1 MRQTSFILIQGV
13 PNSVPIG
20 DVNDTLLQVKS
31 IYLIQT
37 LTLTVSFF
45 FFKLEGVISVHEL
58 HVWQLNDTKLIASL
72 HVLLKSRQGYM
83 VLASE
88 IRKILHGYGI
98 HSATIQPEFIEDQ
111 IDEKYL
117 DEELDEDEEGVEKL
131 HVHGIEHGS
140 AVKDSVYKNPN
151 NTSSIEVYYIQ
162 VNNNLQL
169 AY

>member
-1 MRQTSFILIQGV
+1 MIQIL
-13 PNSVPIG
+13 
-20 DVNDTLLQVKS
+20 
-31 IYLIQT
+31 T
-37 LTLTVSFF
+37 LTLLF

-83 VLASE
+83 ILASE
-88 IRKILHGYGI
+88 IRRILHGYGI

-117 DEELDEDEEGVEKL
+117 DDDLSEDAEGVKKL
-131 HVHGIEHGS
+131 HVHGIEHVS
-140 AVKDSVYKNPN
+140 AVKGSVYQNINNNN
-151 NTSSIEVYYIQ
+151 NTSSTEVYYMQI
-162 VNNNLQL
+162 NNNLQL